1 MVPSSSDVRAMEVN
15 QTKLKTAASAQ
26 RSFLRKPQI
35 VNEKTI
41 VDQILGRDELTMK
54 TLIRSMPMEQREKSE
69 KSDVLK
75 LVNGLIASGTLF
87 SSIEDAK
94 TLAMKINALREKLKI
109 MFGLIRTVMAMYRGG
124 KLLLNFEI
132 FIT

>member
-35 VNEKTI
+35 INEKTI

-94 TLAMKINALREKLKI
+94 TLFMKINALREKLKI

>member
-1 MVPSSSDVRAMEVN
+1 MVPSSFDVRAMEVN

>member
-35 VNEKTI
+35 INEKTI

-87 SSIEDAK
+87 SSIEVAK

>member
-35 VNEKTI
+35 INEKTI

>member
-26 RSFLRKPQI
+26 RSFLRRPQT
-35 VNEKTI
+35 VNDKTI

-54 TLIRSMPMEQREKSE
+54 TLIRSMPVEQREKSE

-87 SSIEDAK
+87 DSIDDAK
-94 TLAMKINALREKLKI
+94 TLVMKLNALREKLKI
-109 MFGLIRTVMAMYRGG
+109 MFGLIRTVMAMHRGG
-124 KLLLNFEI
+124 IFLFIMKI

>member
-109 MFGLIRTVMAMYRGG
+109 MFGLIRTVMAMFRGG